1 MIFGKKKNK
10 TTTTVTT
17 AAVLP
22 PEVENTPIYT
32 MPEKFLP
39 VVENKP
45 KSGRGFIW
53 LIYGIVFL
61 VVIGIGLTVWFFLYT
76 EGSKPDQTQSEVVN
90 INIPPPAGEQAD
102 QPAEVKPP
110 VIVKFTAKD
119 ANGEE
124 IGSVT
129 ITFAA
134 EDSDIADS
142 LQVFSLLPEQTQG
155 KSRQAIGAIYS
166 FVVPDMDEVVFTKP
180 AKFEFS
186 YLEPPNLTSQQEN
199 SLRLAKEISPNKW
212 EFIEEAK
219 LDIVDNKISIEFSSL
234 PKEKITIL
242 SNLVESDSDLD
253 NQNKNNNQPNN
264 ITEEEVEPEVEM
276 PLQSSVDSDSDGLTD
291 KEEFLYNSSINN
303 SDTDGDG
310 YPDGTEVLNFYS
322 PISTSTLLQ
331 DGLVKLFEND
341 NIRFMYPS
349 SWEVST
355 KTVEDSG
362 DAFSILYP
370 TDQGEGIGSIII
382 QTDQTDFIQIY
393 SQDNP
398 DNLSAKEWYLQLVPD
413 ISAGKIR
420 EEEVGPYKGVR
431 SLDNSTF
438 YLAIDDKIYVFV
450 YGSGLKN
457 RVDYLTT
464 WQMIYRSFEV
474 K

>member
-1 MIFGKKKNK
+1 MIFGKKKSK
-10 TTTTVTT
+10 VTT
-17 AAVLP
+17 AAALVLP

-39 VVENKP
+39 VVENKA

-53 LIYGIVFL
+53 FIYVIIFL
-61 VVIGIGLTVWFFLYT
+61 VVVGIGLTVWFFFYT
-76 EGSKPDQTQSEVVN
+76 EGSKTEQPQDEVS
-90 INIPPPAGEQAD
+90 INIPPPPDSQAGQTDEA
-102 QPAEVKPP
+102 KPP
-110 VIVKFTAKD
+110 VIVKFTAK
-119 ANGEE
+119 NSSGEE

-134 EDSDIADS
+134 DDSEIADN

-166 FVVPDMDEVVFTKP
+166 FVLPGKDKVTFTKP
-180 AKFEFS
+180 AKFEFA
-186 YLEPPNLTSQQEN
+186 YIEPDNLTAKQEN
-199 SLRLAKEISPNKW
+199 SLRLARQVSADKW
-212 EFIEEAK
+212 EFIKGAK
-219 LDIVDNKISIEFSSL
+219 LDIVNNKISIEFNAL
-234 PKEKITIL
+234 PSEKITIL
-242 SNLVESDSDLD
+242 SNLANNENLD
-253 NQNKNNNQPNN
+253 NNTT
-264 ITEEEVEPEVEM
+264 TEQDKSTTNEQVEPEVEM
-276 PLQSSVDSDSDGLTD
+276 PLQSSIDSDNDGLTD

-341 NIRFMYPS
+341 NIKFIYPA
-349 SWEVST
+349 SWEVTT

-362 DAFSILYP
+362 DAFSVLYP
-370 TDQGEGIGSIII
+370 TDQGRGIGSIII

-420 EEEVGPYKGVR
+420 EEEVGSYKGVR

-438 YLAIDDKIYVFV
+438 YLAIDGKIYIFV

-464 WQMIYRSFEV
+464 WQMVYRSFEV